1 MRRYYI
7 TDRRTCPGS
16 LLDCIERNARRG
28 CSWIQLREKDLAP
41 RDLLDLARAALAR
54 VRRHGTAILVNGR
67 LDVALAAGAHGVHL
81 PAGSPAPR
89 DLRPVVPSGFL
100 IAVSTHTVDE
110 VCRAEREGADLAV
123 FGPVF
128 PTRSK
133 PGQGEIPGLDGLRE
147 ACAAA
152 SLPVA
157 ALGGITAE
165 RIAACADA
173 GAAGIAG
180 ISMFQSACAPTACQG
195 EG

>member
-16 LLDCIERNARRG
+16 LLDCIERNAGRG
-28 CSWIQLREKDLAP
+28 CSWIQLREKDLPP

-54 VRRHGTAILVNGR
+54 VRPHRTPILVNSR

-81 PAGSPAPR
+81 PAGSPAPC

-133 PGQGEIPGLDGLRE
+133 PGQGDIPGLGGLRE
-147 ACAAA
+147 ACSAS

-157 ALGGITAE
+157 ALGGVTAE

-180 ISMFQSACAPTACQG
+180 ISMFQASCGSTGCYE